1 MKLLRQK
8 TLKPVSLFLAL
19 FMLIISGPFQSVY
32 AALIGTAAVL
42 DSARGQEARDYL
54 SQLLAREDVQ
64 NALVAQGI
72 DPGEAKAR
80 VGSLSDEEAIHAADK
95 FDQLPTASGF
105 FEALLIIAFL
115 VFVILLITDIAGYT
129 DIFPFVT
136 STK

>member
-8 TLKPVSLFLAL
+8 TLKPVSLVLAL

-32 AALIGTAAVL
+32 AALIGTEAVL

-72 DPGEAKAR
+72 DPAEAKAR

-129 DIFPFVT
+129 DIFPFVK

>member
-8 TLKPVSLFLAL
+8 TLKPVSLVLAL

-32 AALIGTAAVL
+32 AALIGTEAVL

-72 DPGEAKAR
+72 DPAEAKAR

-129 DIFPFVT
+129 DIFPFV
-136 STK
+136 KPMK